1 MISTSGSTKLCWK
14 DGRATYQDLAEA
26 SERDAD
32 EDNLLKLDDVIL
44 LTEAS
49 LNEWCQEKKV

>member
-1 MISTSGSTKLCWK
+1 VISTPGSTKLYYK

-26 SERDAD
+26 SERDAE

-49 LNEWCQEKKV
+49 LNEWCQEKNV